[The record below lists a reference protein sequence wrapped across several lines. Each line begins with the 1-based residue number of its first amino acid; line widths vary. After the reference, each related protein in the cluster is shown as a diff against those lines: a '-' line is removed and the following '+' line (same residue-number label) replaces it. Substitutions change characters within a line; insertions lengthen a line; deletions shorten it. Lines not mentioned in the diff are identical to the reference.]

1 MAASPSSDSPGN
13 PVKKS
18 LGGDLVIPVAALA
31 FTLYYFSTII
41 DSPWT
46 AQVDAGLIGA
56 ILIALTLIFI
66 FRTALALY
74 AGKADL
80 GLGMLFS
87 RDDIATGRLGLMAV
101 TILYILIIEWG
112 GFTLTTFA
120 FLISAMLILT
130 RGRNKTL
137 IVTLSAVM
145 SLGGYAVF
153 IYAFD
158 TRFPRGPFEAL
169 MKMVLPDGN

>member
-1 MAASPSSDSPGN
+1 MAATPSSDSTGN
-13 PVKKS
+13 PVKKP

-46 AQVDAGLIGA
+46 AQVGAGIIGV

-66 FRTALALY
+66 ARTALAVR
-74 AGKADL
+74 AGVADL
-80 GLGMLFS
+80 GLGRLFS
-87 RDDIATGRLGLMAV
+87 RDDITTGRLGLMAV
-101 TILYILIIEWG
+101 TLLYIVFIEWG

-120 FLISAMLILT
+120 FLMSAMLILT
-130 RGRNKTL
+130 NGRNKTL
-137 IVTLSAVM
+137 IFSLSAVI
-145 SLGGYAVF
+145 SLGGYAAF

-158 TRFPRGPFEAL
+158 TRFPRGPFEAM
-169 MKMVLPDGN
+169 MKLVLPDGN

>member
-13 PVKKS
+13 PVKKP
-18 LGGDLVIPVAALA
+18 LGGDLVIPVSALV

-46 AQVDAGLIGA
+46 AQVGAGIIGV

-66 FRTALALY
+66 ARTALAVRS
-74 AGKADL
+74 GVADL
-80 GLGMLFS
+80 GLGGLFS

-101 TILYILIIEWG
+101 TLLYIVFIEWS

-120 FLISAMLILT
+120 FLMAAMLILT

-158 TRFPRGPFEAL
+158 TRFPRGPFEAM
-169 MKMVLPDGN
+169 MKLVLPDGN